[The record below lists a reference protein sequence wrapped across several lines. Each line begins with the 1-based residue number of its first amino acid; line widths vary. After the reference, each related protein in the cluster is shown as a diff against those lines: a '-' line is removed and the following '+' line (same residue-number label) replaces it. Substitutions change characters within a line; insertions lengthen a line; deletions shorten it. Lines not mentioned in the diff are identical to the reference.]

1 MAWFLFMDETGHDH
15 KQMPYEVRGGFALHD
30 EALWPLVKDAHT
42 LELECFGARL
52 ADYKSEIKGEKLLK
66 KERFKHAAQME
77 EIEATERQQLCRALL
92 QGGLEKRP
100 PTRAQLTAYGQAS
113 LKMAEGIFDLL
124 ERHKARLFA
133 SAVPRGAAAPPPVLD
148 PKMEGVLRK
157 DHTFLLERFFYHL
170 EKERQMGILVMDEV
184 EKTDDRRFVA
194 KLHSYFTKTMNGR
207 ERARWIVPSPFFV
220 SSDMALP
227 VQMADVVIYCINW
240 GFRHAGAGMDAPV
253 RQDIAER
260 FAARIERL
268 RWRGSGYDGFRTFP
282 SFGIVCV
289 PDLFTRRE

>member
-77 EIEATERQQLCRALL
+77 EIEAMERQQLCRALL

-148 PKMEGVLRK
+148 PRMEGVLRK

-184 EKTDDRRFVA
+184 EKTEDRRFVA
-194 KLHSYFTKTMNGR
+194 KLLDRQVGHHVAHIVGHLVGLTQPFAQGAPRFGR
-207 ERARWIVPSPFFV
+207 CAGSRGTGHRRRREQGAGLGAVVIAQR
-220 SSDMALP
+220 DLGLALP
-227 VQMADVVIYCINW
+227 GLARGDAQRLAD
-240 GFRHAGAGMDAPV
+240 
-253 RQDIAER
+253 
-260 FAARIERL
+260 AARDQAQQARQPGAM
-268 RWRGSGYDGFRTFP
+268 R
-282 SFGIVCV
+282 
-289 PDLFTRRE
+289 